1 MLEQRMSVD
10 FGGEAPSR
18 PARRGRLR
26 RTGSVLKAAW
36 NEPDQFDWITIFL
49 RERGQL
55 NTARLIMATVAG
67 TAIMVPLTMLLGE
80 RRPTVAL
87 LTGQLAGVALTTVM
101 AVYWS
106 RRWPTRRQSQAA
118 VLTGLMC
125 IALWSQAQASAAM
138 AAQVCVAAAITGGY
152 IAFLHNNKMLAFNF
166 AVALTIDSL
175 TTLRLLRET
184 DFSNAVGSFWLV
196 LFVNLSVP
204 IAIRGASRAIW
215 IYATRS
221 SEDPLTGLLN
231 RRAFTEKL
239 LSHLFDRPATDTH
252 LHVLLVDLDD
262 FKRINDTYGHA
273 IGDRLLTAVAE
284 VLRQF
289 INGSGTICRA
299 GGEEFLVAYT
309 RAATDPEPVATQLC
323 TAIGALSPTITA
335 SIGVTSAP
343 LRSAV
348 EPVTPDFIEQLVDVA
363 DRAMYAAK
371 RDGGNRVRL
380 EPSHP
385 AKTGW
390 SDFRTSAQDLD
401 EQHTNRLPMRRPS
414 T

>member
-1 MLEQRMSVD
+1 MSVD
-10 FGGEAPSR
+10 SGGRAPSQA
-18 PARRGRLR
+18 ARFRRLR
-26 RTGSVLKAAW
+26 RTGSLLKAAW
-36 NEPDQFDWITIFL
+36 NEPDQFDWITTFL

-55 NTARLIMATVAG
+55 GTARLILATVA
-67 TAIMVPLTMLLGE
+67 ASASMVPLTMLLGQ
-80 RRPTVAL
+80 RRPTAML
-87 LTGQLAGVALTTVM
+87 LTGQLAGIALTTVM
-101 AVYWS
+101 ALYWW

-118 VLTGLMC
+118 VMTGLVC

-152 IAFLHNNKMLAFNF
+152 IAFLHNNKMLAVNF
-166 AVALTIDSL
+166 AVALAIDIL

-184 DFSNAVGSFWLV
+184 DFADAVGSFWLV

-215 IYATRS
+215 LYATRS

-239 LSHLFDRPATDTH
+239 LSRLIDRPAGDTH
-252 LHVLLVDLDD
+252 LHVFLVDLDD

-273 IGDRLLTAVAE
+273 TGDRLLTAVAD
-284 VLRQF
+284 VLRQS

-309 RAATDPEPVATQLC
+309 RAATDPAPLAIQLC

-343 LRSAV
+343 LHGAA
-348 EPVTPDFIEQLVDVA
+348 EPVTPHFIEQLVDVA

-371 RDGGNRVRL
+371 REGGNRARL
-380 EPSHP
+380 EPSRRVE
-385 AKTGW
+385 TGF
-390 SDFRTSAQDLD
+390 SDF
-401 EQHTNRLPMRRPS
+401 
-414 T
+414 

>member
-1 MLEQRMSVD
+1 MSAD
-10 FGGEAPSR
+10 FDGGTPSQ

-26 RTGSVLKAAW
+26 RTGSFLKAAW
-36 NEPDQFDWITIFL
+36 SEPDQFDWITTFL

-55 NTARLIMATVAG
+55 GTARLILATVAA
-67 TAIMVPLTMLLGE
+67 TASMVPLTMLLGQ
-80 RRPTVAL
+80 RRPTVML
-87 LTGQLAGVALTTVM
+87 LTGQLAGIALTTVM
-101 AVYWS
+101 AVFWW

-138 AAQVCVAAAITGGY
+138 AAEVCVAAATTGGY
-152 IAFLHNNKMLAFNF
+152 IAFLHSNKMLAFNF
-166 AVALTIDSL
+166 AVVLAIDSL
-175 TTLRLLRET
+175 TTLRLARET
-184 DFSNAVGSFWLV
+184 NFADAVGSFWLV

-215 IYATRS
+215 LYATRS

-239 LSHLFDRPATDTH
+239 LSRLGERAATDTH

-262 FKRINDTYGHA
+262 FKRVNDTYGHA
-273 IGDRLLTAVAE
+273 TGDRLLTAVAD
-284 VLRQF
+284 VLRRSV
-289 INGSGTICRA
+289 NGSGAICRA

-309 RAATDPEPVATQLC
+309 RAANDPAPLATQLC

-335 SIGVTSAP
+335 SIGVTSAA
-343 LRSAV
+343 LRGAP
-348 EPVTPDFIEQLVDVA
+348 EPVTPHFIEQLVDTA

-371 RDGGNRVRL
+371 RDGGNRARL

-385 AKTGW
+385 AQEGW
-390 SDFRTSAQDLD
+390 SDFLTSAEDLD
-401 EQHTNRLPMRRPS
+401 ERHSERLRQLPRMRRPS